1 MERQK
6 SSNPVLVRAFKR
18 VEARVSSEPMTLGG
32 TMRKTALMLALV
44 VLGAYYTWD
53 LYKGGSN
60 VIPYAVGGAIGAL
73 VLGFVIPFNVS
84 AAKYL
89 APIYAVL
96 EGLFLGGIS
105 AIFELKYPGLP
116 MRAVGLSFAVAF
128 VMLALYYFRVIRVT
142 QRLRS
147 LVIAATLAILT
158 YYLFSWLAT
167 AFFNF
172 QPFDMSSSLPSIGFS
187 LLVVGLAAF
196 NLLLDFDLIEGGIE
210 RGAPKEFEWYGAFG
224 LTVTLV
230 WLYFELL
237 RLLAKLG
244 SRS

>member
-1 MERQK
+1 M
-6 SSNPVLVRAFKR
+6 RAFKR
-18 VEARVSSEPMTLGG
+18 IETRVSSQPMTLNG
-32 TMRKTALMLALV
+32 TIRKTALMLILV
-44 VLGAYYTWD
+44 VAGACYTWNS
-53 LYKGGSN
+53 YKGGGN
-60 VIPYAVGGAIGAL
+60 VMPYAIGGAIGAL
-73 VLGFVIPFNVS
+73 VLGFVIPFNM
-84 AAKYL
+84 AMAKYL
-89 APIYAVL
+89 APLYAVL

-105 AIFELKYPGLP
+105 AIFEVKYPGLP
-116 MRAVGLSFAVAF
+116 MRAVGLTFALAF

-147 LVIAATLAILT
+147 LIIAATLAILT

-172 QPFDMSSSLPSIGFS
+172 QPFDMSSSLTSIGFS

-196 NLLLDFDLIEGGIE
+196 NLLLDFDLIEGGIQ